1 MPDMHED
8 AVDKIMHQLRARTFI
23 TSVVVDGH
31 QLPATPRWY
40 VETAEQLGP
49 VLDVQAV
56 QGGAVDGGPLIH
68 VGEYALTLSGAAA
81 LRDHLGEL
89 VVVLSERKV
98 AD

>member
-1 MPDMHED
+1 MPDMHDD
-8 AVDKIMHQLRARTFI
+8 AVDKIMHQLRARAFT
-23 TSVVVDGH
+23 TSVVVDGQ
-31 QLPATPRWY
+31 QLPATHRWY
-40 VETAEQLGP
+40 VETAERLGL

-68 VGEYALTLSGAAA
+68 VGEYALTPRGAAA

-89 VVVLSERKV
+89 VVLLSARNA